1 MAYWKQHLRL
11 LAATQL
17 LPALES
23 GEETLVGGQAVL
35 EGVMMRTPHA
45 WGITVRKQSG
55 EMVSHSDVL
64 ERPSEKRKWMG
75 WPVVRGVVTLGYAM
89 MLGFRALKFS
99 ANVALE
105 EMSAAEAKSAES
117 TSRMEDESARG
128 QSVGVE
134 SGEVQSKDKLEIS
147 GWMATVNI
155 IFSLGFFI
163 LFYKFLPLL
172 AATGLKHA
180 FPALGNRVLFNL
192 VDGII
197 RIGLFLLFVWGI
209 ARAKD
214 IHRVYEYHGA
224 EHKTVFAFEDGGNID
239 VARAQSYVTWHPR
252 CGTSFLM
259 TVMLICIVV
268 YSLFTVQTF
277 WGKFALRIAALPFI
291 AGISYELIRY
301 AAKKRN
307 SLFALLTKPGLWLQR
322 ITTQPPADEQVQC
335 AISALDAALELEKQ
349 NGGELVIA

>member
-1 MAYWKQHLRL
+1 MTYWKQYLRL

-55 EMVSHSDVL
+55 ETVTHSDLL
-64 ERPSEKRKWMG
+64 ERPSDKRKWMG

-105 EMSAAEAKSAES
+105 EMTGKPPE
-117 TSRMEDESARG
+117 G
-128 QSVGVE
+128 
-134 SGEVQSKDKLEIS
+134 SKPQEKLEIS

-155 IFSLGFFI
+155 VLSLGFFI
-163 LFYKFLPLL
+163 VFYKFLPLL
-172 AATGLKHA
+172 AATGLKHV
-180 FPALGNRVLFNL
+180 FPTLGNQILFNI
-192 VDGII
+192 VDGVI

-209 ARAKD
+209 SLAND

-224 EHKTVFAFEDGGNID
+224 EHKTVFAFETGEPVD
-239 VARAQSYVTWHPR
+239 VPRAQSFVTWHPR

-268 YSLFTVQTF
+268 YSLFPIQTF
-277 WGKFALRIAALPFI
+277 WGKFALRIIALPFI

-322 ITTQPPADEQVQC
+322 ITTQPPSDEQVVC

>member
-1 MAYWKQHLRL
+1 MTYWKQYLRL

-17 LPALES
+17 LPALEG

-45 WGITVRKQSG
+45 WGIAVRKQSG

-64 ERPSEKRKWMG
+64 ERPSDKRKWMG
-75 WPVVRGVVTLGYAM
+75 WPVIRGVVTLGYAM

-99 ANVALE
+99 VNVALAEMTGTE
-105 EMSAAEAKSAES
+105 ESELEEKI
-117 TSRMEDESARG
+117 
-128 QSVGVE
+128 
-134 SGEVQSKDKLEIS
+134 EIS
-147 GWMATVNI
+147 GWMAAANI
-155 IFSLGFFI
+155 LLSFGFFI
-163 LFYKFLPLL
+163 VVYKFLPLL
-172 AATGLKHA
+172 ATTGLKHS
-180 FPALGNRVLFNL
+180 FPALGNRILFNL
-192 VDGII
+192 VDGGI

-209 ARAKD
+209 GRARD
-214 IHRVYEYHGA
+214 FHRVYEYHGA
-224 EHKTVFAFEDGGNID
+224 EHKTVFAFETGEAVDIP
-239 VARAQSYVTWHPR
+239 RAQSFVTWHPR

-268 YSLFTVQTF
+268 YSLFPIDSF

-301 AAKKRN
+301 AARKRN

-322 ITTQPPADEQVQC
+322 ITTQPPANDQVAC
-335 AISALDAALELEKQ
+335 AIHALDRALELEKQ

>member
-1 MAYWKQHLRL
+1 MTYWKQYLRL

-55 EMVSHSDVL
+55 ETVTHADAL
-64 ERPSEKRKWMG
+64 ERPSDRRKWMG
-75 WPVVRGVVTLGYAM
+75 WPVVRGVVTLGFAM

-105 EMSAAEAKSAES
+105 EMTGAQPDAAKP
-117 TSRMEDESARG
+117 
-128 QSVGVE
+128 V
-134 SGEVQSKDKLEIS
+134 DKVEIS
-147 GWMATVNI
+147 GWMATFNI
-155 IFSLGFFI
+155 LLSLGFFI
-163 LFYKFLPLL
+163 VFYKFLPLL
-172 AATGLKHA
+172 AATGLKHT
-180 FPALGNRVLFNL
+180 FPALENRVIFNL
-192 VDGII
+192 VDGGI

-209 ARAKD
+209 SLAKD

-224 EHKTVFAFEDGGNID
+224 EHKTVFAFETGEPVD
-239 VARAQSYVTWHPR
+239 VARAQSFVTWHPR

-268 YSLFTVQTF
+268 YSLFPVQTF
-277 WGKFALRIAALPFI
+277 WGKFALRIVALPFI

-301 AAKKRN
+301 AARKRN
-307 SLFALLTKPGLWLQR
+307 SLFAALTKPGLWLQR
-322 ITTQPPADEQVQC
+322 ITTQPPSDDQVVC
-335 AISALDAALELEKQ
+335 AIGALDAALEVEKR

>member
-1 MAYWKQHLRL
+1 MGYWKQYLRL

-55 EMVSHSDVL
+55 ETVSHSDVL
-64 ERPSEKRKWMG
+64 KRPSDKHKWMG
-75 WPVVRGVVTLGYAM
+75 WFLVRGVVTLGYAM

-105 EMSAAEAKSAES
+105 EMSGVEQAKTTEAKSGADGNPQE
-117 TSRMEDESARG
+117 
-128 QSVGVE
+128 
-134 SGEVQSKDKLEIS
+134 KLEIS

-172 AATGLKHA
+172 ATTGLKHS
-180 FPALGNRVLFNL
+180 FPALGNLILFNL
-192 VDGII
+192 VDGVI

-224 EHKTVFAFEDGGNID
+224 EHKTVFAYEDGGNVD
-239 VARAQSYVTWHPR
+239 VQRAQRYVTWHPR

-268 YSLFTVQTF
+268 YSLFPIQSF

-307 SLFALLTKPGLWLQR
+307 SLFAMLTKPGLWLQR

>member
-1 MAYWKQHLRL
+1 MRYWKQYLRL

-45 WGITVRKQSG
+45 WGIAVRKQSG
-55 EMVSHSDVL
+55 EMVSYSDAL
-64 ERPSEKRKWMG
+64 ERPSDKRKWMG
-75 WPVVRGVVTLGYAM
+75 WPVIRGVVTLGYAM

-99 ANVALE
+99 ANVALG
-105 EMSAAEAKSAES
+105 EMTGGTEAKPE
-117 TSRMEDESARG
+117 E
-128 QSVGVE
+128 
-134 SGEVQSKDKLEIS
+134 KLEIS
-147 GWMATVNI
+147 GWMATANI
-155 IFSLGFFI
+155 ILSLGFFI
-163 LFYKFLPLL
+163 VIYKFLPLL
-172 AATGLKHA
+172 AATGLKHT
-180 FPALGNRVLFNL
+180 FPALDNRVLFNL
-192 VDGII
+192 VDGVI

-209 ARAKD
+209 ARARD

-224 EHKTVFAFEDGGNID
+224 EHKTVFAFETGEPVD
-239 VARAQSYVTWHPR
+239 VPRAQSFVTWHPR

-268 YSLFTVQTF
+268 YSLFPIDSF

-301 AAKKRN
+301 AARKRN
-307 SLFALLTKPGLWLQR
+307 SLFAMLTKPGLWLQR
-322 ITTQPPADEQVQC
+322 ITTQPPADEQVAC
-335 AISALDAALELEKQ
+335 AIQALDCALEVEKR

>member
-1 MAYWKQHLRL
+1 MYWKQYLRL

-55 EMVSHSDVL
+55 QTVSHSEVL
-64 ERPSEKRKWMG
+64 ERPSDKHKWMG
-75 WPVVRGVVTLGYAM
+75 WPVVRGVITLGYAM

-105 EMSAAEAKSAES
+105 EMTGNENAKL
-117 TSRMEDESARG
+117 
-128 QSVGVE
+128 
-134 SGEVQSKDKLEIS
+134 GENAKPQEKLEIS
-147 GWMATVNI
+147 GWMATVNV

-163 LFYKFLPLL
+163 VFYKFLPLL

-180 FPALGNRVLFNL
+180 FPALGNRILFNL
-192 VDGII
+192 VDGAI

-209 ARAKD
+209 SLARD

-224 EHKTVFAFEDGGNID
+224 EHKTVFAFETGEPVNIP
-239 VARAQSYVTWHPR
+239 RAQSFVTWHPR

-268 YSLFTVQTF
+268 YSLFPVQTF

-322 ITTQPPADEQVQC
+322 ITTQPPADEQVAC

>member
-1 MAYWKQHLRL
+1 MTYWKQYLRL

-45 WGITVRKQSG
+45 WGVTVRKPSG

-64 ERPSEKRKWMG
+64 ERPSDKRKWMG
-75 WPVVRGVVTLGYAM
+75 WPIIRGVVTLGYAM

-105 EMSAAEAKSAES
+105 GMTGGTDAKP
-117 TSRMEDESARG
+117 ED
-128 QSVGVE
+128 
-134 SGEVQSKDKLEIS
+134 KIEIS
-147 GWMATVNI
+147 GWMATVNV

-163 LFYKFLPLL
+163 LFYKLVPLL
-172 AATGLKHA
+172 ATTGLKHA
-180 FPALGNRVLFNL
+180 FPALGNRVLFNI
-192 VDGII
+192 VDGAI

-209 ARAKD
+209 ARARD

-224 EHKTVFAFEDGGNID
+224 EHKTVFAFEDGGLVDIPK
-239 VARAQSYVTWHPR
+239 AQSYVTWHPR

-268 YSLFTVQTF
+268 YSIFPVQTF
-277 WGKFALRIAALPFI
+277 WGKFALRIVALPFI

-307 SLFALLTKPGLWLQR
+307 SLFAMLTKPGLWLQR
-322 ITTQPPADEQVQC
+322 ITTQPPSDEQVQC
-335 AISALDAALELEKQ
+335 AISALDAALVLEKQ

>member
-1 MAYWKQHLRL
+1 MAYWKQYLRL

-45 WGITVRKQSG
+45 WGIACRKQSG

-64 ERPSEKRKWMG
+64 ERPSDKRKWMG

-105 EMSAAEAKSAES
+105 EMSGGKDAKAEE
-117 TSRMEDESARG
+117 
-128 QSVGVE
+128 
-134 SGEVQSKDKLEIS
+134 KLEIS
-147 GWMATVNI
+147 GWMATLNI
-155 IFSLGFFI
+155 IISLGFFI
-163 LFYKFLPLL
+163 VVYKFLPLL
-172 AATGLKHA
+172 AATGLKHS
-180 FPALGNRVLFNL
+180 FPALDNRILFNL
-192 VDGII
+192 VDGVI

-209 ARAKD
+209 ARARD

-224 EHKTVFAFEDGGNID
+224 EHKTVFAYETGEPVD
-239 VARAQSYVTWHPR
+239 VPRAQSFVTWHPR

-268 YSLFTVQTF
+268 YSLFPIDSF

-301 AAKKRN
+301 AARKRN

-322 ITTQPPADEQVQC
+322 ITTQPPSNEQVEC
-335 AISALDAALELEKQ
+335 AIHALDRALEVEKH

>member
-1 MAYWKQHLRL
+1 MTYWKRYFRL

-23 GEETLVGGQAVL
+23 GEDTLVGGQAVL

-55 EMVSHSDVL
+55 ETVTHSDVL
-64 ERPSEKRKWMG
+64 ERPSDKRKWMG
-75 WPVVRGVVTLGYAM
+75 WPVIRGVVTLGHAM

-99 ANVALE
+99 ANVALG
-105 EMSAAEAKSAES
+105 EMTGEAA
-117 TSRMEDESARG
+117 G
-128 QSVGVE
+128 G
-134 SGEVQSKDKLEIS
+134 SKPEDKLEIS
-147 GWMATVNI
+147 GWMATTNI
-155 IFSLGFFI
+155 ILSLGFFI
-163 LFYKFLPLL
+163 VFYKFLPLL

-180 FPALGNRVLFNL
+180 FPTLGNQILFNL
-192 VDGII
+192 VDGAI

-209 ARAKD
+209 SLAND

-224 EHKTVFAFEDGGNID
+224 EHKTVFAFETGEPVD
-239 VARAQSYVTWHPR
+239 VARAQSFATWHPR

-268 YSLFTVQTF
+268 YSLFPIQTF
-277 WGKFALRIAALPFI
+277 WGKFALRIIALPFI

-301 AAKKRN
+301 AARKRN

-322 ITTQPPADEQVQC
+322 ITTQPPSDEQVIC
-335 AISALDAALELEKQ
+335 AIRALDAALELEKQ

>member
-1 MAYWKQHLRL
+1 MAYWKQNLRL
-11 LAATQL
+11 MAATQF

-45 WGITVRKQSG
+45 WGIACRKQSG

-64 ERPSEKRKWMG
+64 ERPSDKRKWMG
-75 WPVVRGVVTLGYAM
+75 WPVIRGVVTLGYAM

-99 ANVALE
+99 ANVALD
-105 EMSAAEAKSAES
+105 EMTSGKDAKPE
-117 TSRMEDESARG
+117 G
-128 QSVGVE
+128 
-134 SGEVQSKDKLEIS
+134 KLEIS

-155 IFSLGFFI
+155 IISLGFFI
-163 LFYKFLPLL
+163 VVYKLLPLL
-172 AATGLKHA
+172 AATGLKHS
-180 FPALGNRVLFNL
+180 FPALDNRILFNV
-192 VDGII
+192 VDGLI

-209 ARAKD
+209 ARARD

-224 EHKTVFAFEDGGNID
+224 EHKTVFAFETGEPVD
-239 VARAQSYVTWHPR
+239 VPRAQSFVTWHPR

-268 YSLFTVQTF
+268 YSLFPIDSF

-301 AAKKRN
+301 AARKRN

-322 ITTQPPADEQVQC
+322 ITTQPPSDDQVEC
-335 AISALDAALELEKQ
+335 AIHALDRALEVEKH

>member
-1 MAYWKQHLRL
+1 MTYWKQYLRL

-55 EMVSHSDVL
+55 ETVTHSEVL
-64 ERPSEKRKWMG
+64 ERPSDKHEWMG
-75 WPVVRGVVTLGYAM
+75 WPLVRGVVTLGYAM

-99 ANVALE
+99 ANVALDE
-105 EMSAAEAKSAES
+105 VTGENSQKKSDAVSSAAKEKI
-117 TSRMEDESARG
+117 
-128 QSVGVE
+128 
-134 SGEVQSKDKLEIS
+134 EIS
-147 GWMATVNI
+147 GWMATANV

-163 LFYKFLPLL
+163 LFYKLLPLL

-180 FPALGNRVLFNL
+180 FPTLGNRVLFNL
-192 VDGII
+192 VDGGI
-197 RIGLFLLFVWGI
+197 RIALFLLFVWGI
-209 ARAKD
+209 SLARD

-224 EHKTVFAFEDGGNID
+224 EHKTVFAFEAGEPVD
-239 VARAQSYVTWHPR
+239 VTRAQSFETWHPR

-259 TVMLICIVV
+259 TVMLICIAV
-268 YSLFTVQTF
+268 YSLFPVQTF
-277 WGKFALRIAALPFI
+277 WGKFGLRIAALPFI

-307 SLFALLTKPGLWLQR
+307 SLFAMLTKPGLWLQR
-322 ITTQPPADEQVQC
+322 ITTQPPADEQVSC

>member
-1 MAYWKQHLRL
+1 MTYWKQYLRL

-55 EMVSHSDVL
+55 ETVTHSDVL
-64 ERPSEKRKWMG
+64 ERPSDKRKWMG
-75 WPVVRGVVTLGYAM
+75 WPVVRGVVTLGHAM

-105 EMSAAEAKSAES
+105 EMTGKSPE
-117 TSRMEDESARG
+117 G
-128 QSVGVE
+128 
-134 SGEVQSKDKLEIS
+134 SKPEEKVEIS

-155 IFSLGFFI
+155 VLSLGFFI
-163 LFYKFLPLL
+163 VFYKFLPLL
-172 AATGLKHA
+172 AATGLKHV
-180 FPALGNRVLFNL
+180 FPTLGNQILFNI
-192 VDGII
+192 VDGVI

-209 ARAKD
+209 SLAND

-224 EHKTVFAFEDGGNID
+224 EHKTVFAFETGEAVD
-239 VARAQSYVTWHPR
+239 VPRAQSFVTWHPR

-268 YSLFTVQTF
+268 YSLFPIQTF
-277 WGKFALRIAALPFI
+277 WGKFALRIIALPFI

-322 ITTQPPADEQVQC
+322 ITTQPPADDQVVC

>member
-1 MAYWKQHLRL
+1 MTYWKQYLKL
-11 LAATQL
+11 IAATQL

-45 WGITVRKQSG
+45 WGITVRKPSG
-55 EMVSHSDVL
+55 EMVSHSEPL
-64 ERPSEKRKWMG
+64 TRPSEKHKWMA
-75 WPVVRGVVTLGYAM
+75 WPVVRGVVTLGHAM

-99 ANVALE
+99 ANVA
-105 EMSAAEAKSAES
+105 MAEITGTQNS
-117 TSRMEDESARG
+117 TNAS
-128 QSVGVE
+128 Q
-134 SGEVQSKDKLEIS
+134 KIEIS
-147 GWMATVNI
+147 GWMATLNI

-163 LFYKFLPLL
+163 LVYKFLPLL
-172 AATGLKHA
+172 AATGLKHS
-180 FPALGNRVLFNL
+180 FPSLDNRVLFNL
-192 VDGII
+192 VDGAI

-209 ARAKD
+209 ALARD

-224 EHKTVFAFEDGGNID
+224 EHKTVFAFETGEAVD
-239 VARAQSYVTWHPR
+239 VPRAQSFVTWHPR

-268 YSLFTVQTF
+268 YSIFPVQTF
-277 WGKFALRIAALPFI
+277 WGKFALRLAALPFI

-301 AAKKRN
+301 AARKRN
-307 SLFALLTKPGLWLQR
+307 SLFALLTLPGLWLQR
-322 ITTQPPADEQVQC
+322 ITTQPPADEQVEC
-335 AISALDAALELEKQ
+335 AIRALDCALELEKQ

>member
-1 MAYWKQHLRL
+1 MMKVMTYWKQYLRL

-45 WGITVRKQSG
+45 WGITVRKPSG
-55 EMVSHSDVL
+55 EMVSHADVL
-64 ERPSEKRKWMG
+64 ERPSDKRKWMG
-75 WPVVRGVVTLGYAM
+75 WPVIRGVVTLGYAM

-99 ANVALE
+99 ANVALG
-105 EMSAAEAKSAES
+105 EMTGGAEAKPE
-117 TSRMEDESARG
+117 
-128 QSVGVE
+128 
-134 SGEVQSKDKLEIS
+134 DKLEIS

-172 AATGLKHA
+172 AATGLKHV
-180 FPALGNRVLFNL
+180 FPALGNRVLFNV
-192 VDGII
+192 VDGTI

-209 ARAKD
+209 ARARD

-224 EHKTVFAFEDGGNID
+224 EHKTVFAFEDGGAVD
-239 VARAQSYVTWHPR
+239 VPKAQSYVTWHPR

-268 YSLFTVQTF
+268 YSLFPVQTF
-277 WGKFALRIAALPFI
+277 WGKFALRIVALPFI

-322 ITTQPPADEQVQC
+322 ITTQPPSDEQVQC

>member
-1 MAYWKQHLRL
+1 MKSWKQHLRL

-64 ERPSEKRKWMG
+64 ERPSDKRKWMG
-75 WPVVRGVVTLGYAM
+75 WPVIRGVVILGYAM

-99 ANVALE
+99 ANVALD
-105 EMSAAEAKSAES
+105 EMTGGKNAKP
-117 TSRMEDESARG
+117 EDK
-128 QSVGVE
+128 V
-134 SGEVQSKDKLEIS
+134 EIS
-147 GWMATVNI
+147 GWMATVNVI
-155 IFSLGFFI
+155 VSLGFFI
-163 LFYKFLPLL
+163 AFYKFLPLL
-172 AATGLKHA
+172 ATTGLKHS
-180 FPALGNRVLFNL
+180 FPALGNRVLFNV
-192 VDGII
+192 VDGVI

-209 ARAKD
+209 ARARD

-224 EHKTVFAFEDGGNID
+224 EHKTVFAFEDGGPLEIP
-239 VARAQSYVTWHPR
+239 RAQSYVTWHPR

-268 YSLFTVQTF
+268 YSLFPIETF

-322 ITTQPPADEQVQC
+322 ITTQPPSDDQVQC
-335 AISALDAALELEKQ
+335 AISALDAALDLEKQ
-349 NGGELVIA
+349 NGGELIIA

>member
-1 MAYWKQHLRL
+1 MTYWKQYLRL
-11 LAATQL
+11 LASTQL

-55 EMVSHSDVL
+55 EMVTHSEVL
-64 ERPSEKRKWMG
+64 DRPSEKHKWMG
-75 WPVVRGVVTLGYAM
+75 WPIVRGVVTLGFAM

-99 ANVALE
+99 ANVALAEITGTESSKPE
-105 EMSAAEAKSAES
+105 EK
-117 TSRMEDESARG
+117 T
-128 QSVGVE
+128 
-134 SGEVQSKDKLEIS
+134 EID
-147 GWMATVNI
+147 GWKATLNMVL
-155 IFSLGFFI
+155 SLGFFI
-163 LFYKFLPLL
+163 AFYKFLPLL
-172 AATGLKHA
+172 AATGLKHS
-180 FPALGNRVLFNL
+180 FPALSNRVLFNL
-192 VDGII
+192 VDGGI
-197 RIGLFLLFVWGI
+197 RIGLFLLFVWGLSL
-209 ARAKD
+209 AKD

-224 EHKTVFAFEDGGNID
+224 EHKTVFAFETGEPVD
-239 VARAQSYVTWHPR
+239 VRRAQSFVTWHPR

-268 YSLFTVQTF
+268 YSIFPVQTF
-277 WGKFALRIAALPFI
+277 WGKFALRIVALPFI

-301 AAKKRN
+301 AARKRN

-322 ITTQPPADEQVQC
+322 ITTQPPADEQVAC